1 MKHFQLQ
8 QSAKWK
14 KQEENAK
21 TNKITKKKKY
31 IRYMGVCV

>member
-14 KQEENAK
+14 KQEEMRK
-21 TNKITKKKKY
+21 QTKLQKKE
-31 IRYMGVCV
+31 IH

>member
-21 TNKITKKKKY
+21 TNKITKKKE
-31 IRYMGVCV
+31 IH